1 MTLSQETKRMSTSA
15 SSSPLAKPVP
25 PDPVLRV
32 VSHTGLLYWWP
43 VWLIGFILS
52 GLTYLDRGRLAI
64 VPEGT
69 TVKNVRDKVYELTV
83 PDNPGPFLEE
93 AAQATAS
100 GENAFPVRA
109 SGHHD
114 YGLVFVLVLLLV
126 IFGSNVPL
134 RGLWSVVALLSLL
147 LLAGVLLYFDVMGRL
162 LERLVGLH
170 IEITLAGYLLTS
182 IVLLVMW
189 LVVVFGFDQ
198 LHYVRFTAGQFMLRE
213 GIGDARAVFDMTRV
227 TVRKRRSDVIR
238 HWVLGLGAGDLVI
251 SVPNQSREIVLPDVL
266 FVDSKIKA
274 IAELMKIRPV
284 TAG

>member
-1 MTLSQETKRMSTSA
+1 MHMSA
-15 SSSPLAKPVP
+15 SANPSAPAKLPAPEPV
-25 PDPVLRV
+25 VRV
-32 VSHTGLLYWWP
+32 ISHTGLLYWWP
-43 VWLIGFILS
+43 VWLVGFILG
-52 GLTYLDRGRLAI
+52 GLTYLDHGRLAI
-64 VPEGT
+64 VPGGT
-69 TVKNVRDKVYELTV
+69 TVKKVGDKVYELTV
-83 PDNPGPFLEE
+83 PDSAGPSLEE
-93 AAQATAS
+93 AAKATAG
-100 GENAFPVRA
+100 GETAFPVRA
-109 SGHHD
+109 SGNHD

-134 RGLWSVVALLSLL
+134 RGLWSVVALLTLL
-147 LLAGVLLYFDVMGRL
+147 LLVGALLYFDVMGRL
-162 LERLVGLH
+162 LERFLGLH

-182 IVLLVMW
+182 IVLLVLW
-189 LVVVFGFDQ
+189 LLVVFGFDQ

-251 SVPNQSREIVLPDVL
+251 SVPNQTREIVLPDVL

-274 IAELMKIRPV
+274 IAELMKTRPV